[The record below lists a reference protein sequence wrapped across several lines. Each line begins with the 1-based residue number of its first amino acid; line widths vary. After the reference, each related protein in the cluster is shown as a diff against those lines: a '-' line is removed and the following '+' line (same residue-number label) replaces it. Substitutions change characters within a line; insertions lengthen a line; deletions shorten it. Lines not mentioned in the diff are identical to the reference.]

1 MCLLSTSTP
10 MRGET
15 VPHAWH
21 DSTHLVKTWFWIW
34 EFCWELLKPSWFSNL
49 KFCSNINK
57 ILKMAPYSS
66 SVEFL
71 SVFERAVNINQ
82 DGFLSIRAWDEILP
96 NLIFVRF
103 LCFMI
108 GRLFP
113 SLACH
118 SLHDVSS
125 YSAKYFQ
132 S

>member
-1 MCLLSTSTP
+1 MFIVNFNSYARWNSSTCL
-10 MRGET
+10 
-15 VPHAWH
+15 
-21 DSTHLVKTWFWIW
+21 TWFNAFGQNLILNLGIFV
-34 EFCWELLKPSWFSNL
+34 ENCSSHDL
-49 KFCSNINK
+49 KFCANINK

-82 DGFLSIRAWDEILP
+82 DGFLSTRAWDEILP